1 MIHYLVIGHGE
12 SKDQE
17 WRHMMFNDEQP
28 DSYLKAKFIQRLRK
42 EKTQDMK
49 DEFVEDDGWDQ
60 DKEIYVD
67 FILKS
72 NSIINIQYG

>member
-12 SKDQE
+12 FKDQE

-28 DSYLKAKFIQRLRK
+28 DKYLEAKFIQRVR
-42 EKTQDMK
+42 
-49 DEFVEDDGWDQ
+49 EDSGWDE

-72 NSIINIQYG
+72 NSIIDIQYG

>member
-1 MIHYLVIGHGE
+1 MIHYLVIGHACDEEQG
-12 SKDQE
+12 

-28 DSYLKAKFIQRLRK
+28 DKYLEAKFIQRVR
-42 EKTQDMK
+42 
-49 DEFVEDDGWDQ
+49 EDSGWDE

-72 NSIINIQYG
+72 NSIIDISYG

>member
-1 MIHYLVIGHGE
+1 MIHYLVIGHAAFE
-12 SKDQE
+12 EQE

-28 DSYLKAKFIQRLRK
+28 DKYLEGKFIQRVR
-42 EKTQDMK
+42 
-49 DEFVEDDGWDQ
+49 EDSGWDE

-72 NSIINIQYG
+72 NSIINIQHG

>member
-12 SKDQE
+12 FKDQE

-28 DSYLKAKFIQRLRK
+28 DKYLEAKFIQRVR
-42 EKTQDMK
+42 
-49 DEFVEDDGWDQ
+49 EDSGWDE

-72 NSIINIQYG
+72 NSPIEFQDG

>member
-12 SKDQE
+12 YKDQE

-28 DSYLKAKFIQRLRK
+28 DKYLEAKFIQRVR
-42 EKTQDMK
+42 
-49 DEFVEDDGWDQ
+49 EDSGWDE

-72 NSIINIQYG
+72 NSIIKINYG

>member
-28 DSYLKAKFIQRLRK
+28 DKYLEAKFVQRVR
-42 EKTQDMK
+42 
-49 DEFVEDDGWDQ
+49 EDSGWDE

>member
-1 MIHYLVIGHGE
+1 MIHYLVIGHCE
-12 SKDQE
+12 FKDQE

-28 DSYLKAKFIQRLRK
+28 DKYLEAKFIQRVR
-42 EKTQDMK
+42 
-49 DEFVEDDGWDQ
+49 EDSGWDE

-72 NSIINIQYG
+72 NSIIDINYG

>member
-1 MIHYLVIGHGE
+1 MLE
-12 SKDQE
+12 FEEQE

-28 DSYLKAKFIQRLRK
+28 DEYLEQKFIQRLR
-42 EKTQDMK
+42 
-49 DEFVEDDGWDQ
+49 EDSGWDE

-72 NSIINIQYG
+72 NSIIRH

>member
-1 MIHYLVIGHGE
+1 MIHYLVIGHACNE
-12 SKDQE
+12 EQE

-28 DSYLKAKFIQRLRK
+28 DKYLKAKFAQRLR
-42 EKTQDMK
+42 
-49 DEFVEDDGWDQ
+49 EDDGWDQ

>member
-1 MIHYLVIGHGE
+1 MT
-12 SKDQE
+12 
-17 WRHMMFNDEQP
+17 
-28 DSYLKAKFIQRLRK
+28 DSFMHNHQSALDSQR
-42 EKTQDMK
+42 
-49 DEFVEDDGWDQ
+49 EDDGWDE

>member
-1 MIHYLVIGHGE
+1 MIHYLVIGHAAFE
-12 SKDQE
+12 EQE

-28 DSYLKAKFIQRLRK
+28 DKYLEAKFIKRSR
-42 EKTQDMK
+42 E
-49 DEFVEDDGWDQ
+49 ENGWDK

-72 NSIINIQYG
+72 NSIINIQHG

>member
-12 SKDQE
+12 FKDQE

-28 DSYLKAKFIQRLRK
+28 DEYLEAKFIQRVR
-42 EKTQDMK
+42 
-49 DEFVEDDGWDQ
+49 EDSGWDE

-72 NSIINIQYG
+72 NSIIDISYG

>member
-1 MIHYLVIGHGE
+1 MIHYLVIGHAAFE
-12 SKDQE
+12 EQE

-28 DSYLKAKFIQRLRK
+28 DKYLEAKFIQRVR
-42 EKTQDMK
+42 
-49 DEFVEDDGWDQ
+49 EDSGWDE

-72 NSIINIQYG
+72 NSIIDINYG

>member
-1 MIHYLVIGHGE
+1 
-12 SKDQE
+12 
-17 WRHMMFNDEQP
+17 MMFNGEQS
-28 DSYLKAKFIQRLRK
+28 DKYLEAKFIQRLR
-42 EKTQDMK
+42 
-49 DEFVEDDGWDQ
+49 EDDGWDD

>member
-28 DSYLKAKFIQRLRK
+28 DKYLEAKFIQRVR
-42 EKTQDMK
+42 
-49 DEFVEDDGWDQ
+49 EDSGWDE

>member
-1 MIHYLVIGHGE
+1 MIHYLVIGHAAFE
-12 SKDQE
+12 EQE

-28 DSYLKAKFIQRLRK
+28 DKYLEAKFIKRSG
-42 EKTQDMK
+42 
-49 DEFVEDDGWDQ
+49 EDNGWDK

-72 NSIINIQYG
+72 NSIIDISYG

>member
-1 MIHYLVIGHGE
+1 MIHYLVIGHAAFE
-12 SKDQE
+12 EQE

-28 DSYLKAKFIQRLRK
+28 DKYLEAKFIQRVR
-42 EKTQDMK
+42 
-49 DEFVEDDGWDQ
+49 EDSGWDE

-72 NSIINIQYG
+72 NSIINIQHG

>member
-1 MIHYLVIGHGE
+1 MIHYLVIGHAAFE
-12 SKDQE
+12 EQE
-17 WRHMMFNDEQP
+17 WRHLYEDGEQP
-28 DSYLKAKFIQRLRK
+28 NKYLEAKFIQRLR
-42 EKTQDMK
+42 
-49 DEFVEDDGWDQ
+49 EDDGWDK

>member
-1 MIHYLVIGHGE
+1 MIHYLIIGHGE

-28 DSYLKAKFIQRLRK
+28 DKYLEAKFIQRVR
-42 EKTQDMK
+42 
-49 DEFVEDDGWDQ
+49 EDSGWDE
-60 DKEIYVD
+60 DTEIYVD

-72 NSIINIQYG
+72 NSIININYG